1 VQRQIGRRPEANAPL
16 CRGDFTSAQTQPKV
30 AFGALDKEPSR
41 TLRGN
46 LLKNL
51 SETAEKQPISPFFHG
66 SRKPMRNAPPAI
78 FAGPAPED
86 PQHER

>member
-1 VQRQIGRRPEANAPL
+1 VILPARRPG
-16 CRGDFTSAQTQPKV
+16 RKV
-30 AFGALDKEPSR
+30 AFGAVDKEPSR

-51 SETAEKQPISPFFHG
+51 AEIVEKQPMSPFFHG
-66 SRKPMRNAPPAI
+66 SRKPMRNAQPAI

-86 PQHER
+86 PQNKR